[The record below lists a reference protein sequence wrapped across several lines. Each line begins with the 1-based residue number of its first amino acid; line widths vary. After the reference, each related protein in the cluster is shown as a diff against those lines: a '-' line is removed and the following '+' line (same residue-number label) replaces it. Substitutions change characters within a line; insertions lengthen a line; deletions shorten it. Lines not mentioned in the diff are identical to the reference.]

1 MVAIKNLLIAV
12 TYIPTADMQ
21 TVTLKETNV
30 DDTTPPKV
38 LHKMADFLT
47 KDNPVFSGYVFW
59 SLILMLKMLCLYF
72 LTVRQRFRKKVF
84 ISPEDLFFV
93 RGGGGEV
100 RNDDDDVERV
110 RRAHRN
116 DLENIPLFL
125 VAGLFYVLTD
135 PSPDVALNLFRV
147 YAVARILHTLV
158 YAVYPVRQPV
168 RAILFFVGL
177 IITLVIVLLSLVTFH
192 QV

>member
-1 MVAIKNLLIAV
+1 
-12 TYIPTADMQ
+12 
-21 TVTLKETNV
+21 
-30 DDTTPPKV
+30 
-38 LHKMADFLT
+38 MADLLT

-158 YAVYPVRQPV
+158 YSRLRGVPRQTTCEGDPVLRGTHRHP
-168 RAILFFVGL
+168 RHSAAILGDLPPCVGSP
-177 IITLVIVLLSLVTFH
+177 VIRTMFPH
-192 QV
+192 